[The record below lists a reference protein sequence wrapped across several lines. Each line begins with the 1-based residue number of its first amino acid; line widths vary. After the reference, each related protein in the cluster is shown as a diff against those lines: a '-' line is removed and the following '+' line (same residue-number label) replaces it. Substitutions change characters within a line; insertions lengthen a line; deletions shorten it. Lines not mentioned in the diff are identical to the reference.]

1 MNTLNKTYHRVRDL
15 MRLWTIE
22 NGNEVELTDE
32 NSFLFGTIK
41 YDYEEMLDNYPIE
54 RLDRVEY
61 RLPLSVFNK
70 LNEEEK
76 RCVYKEV
83 TEGIKMQAEMTKGY
97 VKNLTEHLKNLNS
110 GGNNNE

>member
-22 NGNEVELTDE
+22 NGSEVELTDE
-32 NSFLFGTIK
+32 NSILFGTIK

-76 RCVYKEV
+76 RYVFKEV
-83 TEGIKMQAEMTKGY
+83 TEGIKMQAEMTKEY
-97 VKNLTEHLKNLNS
+97 VKNLTEHLKI
-110 GGNNNE
+110 